1 MTAEQLISS
10 STIHLEPNPPAFWP
24 AERHAVGCADVG
36 VLSLD
41 ARCIHWLAECPII
54 SIPVCLA
61 ARLALDAVAC
71 DVIVGCHYRM
81 PLSG

>member
-10 STIHLEPNPPAFWP
+10 STIHLESDPPAFWP

-41 ARCIHWLAECPII
+41 ARCISWLAEYPVV
-54 SIPVCLA
+54 SIPVCLGGWW
-61 ARLALDAVAC
+61 RLDWIAGDVVA
-71 DVIVGCHYRM
+71 GCHYLM